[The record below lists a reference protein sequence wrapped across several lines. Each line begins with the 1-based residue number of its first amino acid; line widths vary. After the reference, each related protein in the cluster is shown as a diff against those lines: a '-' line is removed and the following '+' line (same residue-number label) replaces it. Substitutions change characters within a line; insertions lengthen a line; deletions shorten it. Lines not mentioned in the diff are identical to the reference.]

1 MSSIIELITP
11 INAPLSV
18 CFNLSRSVELHKHST
33 SHTNETVVSGR
44 SSGLFEEN
52 DTVIWRAKHLGV
64 FQQLEMQITV
74 MQHPHFF
81 EDCMLKGAFKSI
93 CHKHYFEQQNEIT
106 FMKDIFNYEVPYGIP
121 GILFNSFY
129 LKKYMTR
136 LLVLRNQC
144 IKDYAETGKWKT
156 LPGM

>member
-1 MSSIIELITP
+1 MEGK
-11 INAPLSV
+11 A
-18 CFNLSRSVELHKHST
+18 SRSISRT
-33 SHTNETVVSGR
+33 GNANYCNAVS
-44 SSGLFEEN
+44 S
-52 DTVIWRAKHLGV
+52 
-64 FQQLEMQITV
+64 
-74 MQHPHFF
+74 FF

-106 FMKDIFNYEVPYGIP
+106 FMKDIFNYEVPYGIA